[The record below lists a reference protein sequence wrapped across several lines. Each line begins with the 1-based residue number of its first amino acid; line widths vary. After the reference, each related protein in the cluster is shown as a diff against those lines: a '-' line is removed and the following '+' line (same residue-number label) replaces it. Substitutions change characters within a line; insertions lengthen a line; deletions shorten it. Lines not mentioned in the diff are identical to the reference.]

1 MEVHWECLPLQHA
14 SQLPRAPWEIPPAPS
29 ALLKEMTRVTSY
41 LADQLQGVP
50 GSVPGPDD
58 GQGWLVIW
66 QTEPGRSEILM
77 DPNVAVGI
85 VLMDAGQHHFFF
97 PLR

>member
-1 MEVHWECLPLQHA
+1 MPPLPHAPQFHVCPGRLLQ
-14 SQLPRAPWEIPPAPS
+14 PP
-29 ALLKEMTRVTSY
+29 LLLSRKRPQVLSY

-58 GQGWLVIW
+58 CEGWLIIW

-77 DPNVAVGI
+77 DPNVTVRT
-85 VLMDAGQHHFFF
+85 VLVDAGQDHFFF